1 MNILFELNHPKHYYQ
16 FKYIINILKKRGHKI
31 KIVARDKDILLSL
44 LKEEKVDFEI
54 FGTHN
59 DKLAFKIFSS
69 ISIFISYNIIL
80 RKFKPDLII
89 SKASIYSTL
98 LAKIKNINS
107 IIFPDSEVVFLTNKF
122 VAPLA
127 TKIITP
133 QTFKLNYGKKQ
144 IRVQGLFEN
153 CYLHPNVFRYEEKI
167 INELKIVKPYVLL
180 RFIGW
185 TANHDIGKVGISDEK
200 KIDIVHKLSNNF
212 HVYITSEKKLPEEL
226 EPYKLK
232 IPFSKI
238 HQVLAGAELYIGD
251 SQTMATEAGLL
262 GTPSIRT
269 NSFVGEN
276 DMSNF
281 IFLETKYGLIKNV
294 SLRENLFEVIDKFIH
309 TEAKKEWQL
318 KKEKYFAD
326 TGDLNEI
333 IANIIEN
340 TFFNELID
348 L

>member
-16 FKYIINILKKRGHKI
+16 FKYIINILEKRGHKI
-31 KIVARDKDILLSL
+31 KIVARDKDILLNL

-54 FGTHN
+54 FGTHK
-59 DKLAFKIFSS
+59 DKLIFKFFSS
-69 ISIFISYNIIL
+69 ISIFISFNKIL
-80 RKFKPDLII
+80 RKFNPDIVI

-107 IIFPDSEVVFLTNKF
+107 IIFPDSEIVFLTNKF

-133 QTFKLNYGKKQ
+133 KTFKLDYGKKH
-144 IRVQGLFEN
+144 IRIQGLFEN
-153 CYLHPNVFRYEEKI
+153 CYLHPNVFKYEETT
-167 INELKIVKPYVLL
+167 INELQIVKPYVLL

-200 KIDIVHKLSNNF
+200 KIDIVHKLTNNF

-226 EPYKLK
+226 EPYRLK

-269 NSFVGEN
+269 NSFVGEK

-281 IFLETKYGLIKNV
+281 IILENKYGLIKNV
-294 SLRENLFEVIDKFIH
+294 SLKEDLLKVIDEL
-309 TEAKKEWQL
+309 TCNGVKKEWQI
-318 KKEKYFAD
+318 KKKKYFAD
-326 TGDLNEI
+326 TGNLNETI
-333 IANIIEN
+333 VNMIEN
-340 TFFNELID
+340 TVSRN
-348 L
+348 